1 MDTGDFL
8 GGELL
13 LGIAISLVNIA
24 VHAMVMA
31 LISRATHR
39 TSLAVEAARAWLRLV
54 LVMWSAV
61 SILMLA
67 HLVEVAIWAATYR
80 MLDLT
85 PQPFNSFY
93 FAFVNYTTLGYGDI
107 LPAQRWRLLGPITAM
122 NGVLLFGWSAAVIY
136 DILRTIAGITLERGR
151 EARRGR
157 RARPAF
163 FRFDQCKSSTTSTA
177 RSFAD
182 FMIACGDIRTL
193 AEATPALLVLV
204 PRMTN
209 SAQRADAAP
218 TTAETTA
225 TPISLCM

>member
-67 HLVEVAIWAATYR
+67 HLAEVAIWAATYR
-80 MLDLT
+80 TLDLT
-85 PQPFNSFY
+85 PQPLDSFY

-107 LPAQRWRLLGPITAM
+107 LPARNWRLLGPMTAM

-136 DILRTIAGITLERGR
+136 DILRTIAGV
-151 EARRGR
+151 
-157 RARPAF
+157 
-163 FRFDQCKSSTTSTA
+163 TA
-177 RSFAD
+177 MQPQS
-182 FMIACGDIRTL
+182 
-193 AEATPALLVLV
+193 P
-204 PRMTN
+204 PR
-209 SAQRADAAP
+209 
-218 TTAETTA
+218 
-225 TPISLCM
+225 